1 MKLYYLLDKGD
12 IYQEGDERLF
22 EPSWIEVGEAAI
34 GERVF
39 GVVVRRKA
47 KPWCSMCGVEID
59 DYCDTCRNILQQAL
73 SILSKDEED
82 LNK

>member
-12 IYQEGDERLF
+12 IIEEGDECLF
-22 EPSWIEVGEAAI
+22 EHSWIEVGEAAI

-39 GVVVRRKA
+39 DAIVRRKA
-47 KPWCSMCGVEID
+47 KPRCSMCGIEID
-59 DYCDTCRNILQQAL
+59 DYCDKCRNILQQAL